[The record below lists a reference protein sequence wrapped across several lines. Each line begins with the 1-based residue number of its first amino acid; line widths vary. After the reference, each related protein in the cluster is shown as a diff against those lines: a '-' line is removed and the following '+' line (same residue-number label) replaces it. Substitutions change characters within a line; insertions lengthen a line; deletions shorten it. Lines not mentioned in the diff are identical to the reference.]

1 MFGCPVNNNNF
12 TTRKAERKDYCNT
25 QIYSCQSILF
35 VVNYMPV
42 RVFNKKERVE
52 KIMFYKLRRQAALL
66 ICMIFTA
73 GLLSGCTGS
82 ILLPGEDGNTAIF
95 AAGTL
100 DSDSTLSKAALW
112 LRNAFEKFTHP
123 FEKEAEEYN
132 NLSLVIPDQYQVLLI
147 GSDRRDDSWNG
158 NSDVMILASLNRS
171 KKTISFISFMRD
183 TGVNVP
189 GVGYGKLNCSY
200 AKGGSALLKST
211 LESNFQISIDN
222 CIATDFTSMADII
235 DLFGGIDLDITD
247 AEIPVIN
254 NCVNEMTKLRG
265 LDPAAYQLTAAGY
278 QHLNGI
284 QAVGYMRDRYVGS
297 SDFQRTQRQRIVLQ
311 KLLEKLKAMSMLDL
325 LKISSS
331 TAGLSIHHDFTADQI
346 AGLAALALECRN
358 YTVVMDR
365 IPYDGLYTS
374 NGENLDPVWPETIER
389 LHATIY

>member
-1 MFGCPVNNNNF
+1 
-12 TTRKAERKDYCNT
+12 
-25 QIYSCQSILF
+25 
-35 VVNYMPV
+35 
-42 RVFNKKERVE
+42 
-52 KIMFYKLRRQAALL
+52 MFYKLRRQAALL

-254 NCVNEMTKLRG
+254 GYVNEMTKLRG

-331 TAGLSIHHDFTADQI
+331 TAGLSIQHDFTADQI